1 MPTDA
6 YEPDEQDQAE
16 VFDEDNLTADDDG
29 GRALEFKTFE
39 EIPDVYDVTQRQGDR
54 RDEIEMDE
62 ASFDPDGVEEED
74 LEEEDEVVDTDVYDE
89 TDEEDL
95 VDEDAEDGVLASPA
109 EDVDLEYQPDV
120 QNSRG
125 AQASAAHF
133 EARGELDNADLEE
146 LGYRAKQEDQR

>member
-29 GRALEFKTFE
+29 GRAMEFRTFE
-39 EIPDVYDVTQRQGDR
+39 ELPDVYDVTQRQGDR

-89 TDEEDL
+89 TDEED
-95 VDEDAEDGVLASPA
+95 VPDEDAEDGVLASPP

-120 QNSRG
+120 QDRRG

-133 EARGELDNADLEE
+133 EAKGELDDTVLEE
-146 LGYRAKQEDQR
+146 LGYRKPSEDQ